1 MTADAPRRVRA
12 RRAVVKLGSQ
22 VLTRADG
29 GGLDR
34 AVFEGLARDVA
45 ELRSRGV
52 EVVVVSSGAVAA
64 GLARLGR
71 TERPAA
77 IPEVQALAAVG
88 QINLVWLYKQVFGD
102 QGLVVGQILLTRDD
116 LENRR
121 RYQNARDAVTAL
133 LRLGVVPVINENDSV
148 VVDEIK
154 FGDNDHLSAMVTNL
168 VEADLL
174 VLLTDTE
181 GLYDR
186 DPKTDPGARLLE
198 RVDEVDD
205 AVASCVG
212 DSVSRLGR
220 GGMGSKV
227 QAAKHATVGGA
238 AAVIASGKQP
248 RVLARV
254 VDGEPVGT
262 YFPPRAD
269 RLRRRKHWIAYTAQ
283 PQGRVFLDAGAVRAI
298 VSGGKSLL
306 PKGILQVEGAFERG
320 EAVSL
325 VGPDSVEIGRG
336 LVRYNAAEL
345 RQVAGL
351 ASWEIVARLGYK
363 FGDEAVHRDDL
374 VVLSS

>member
-1 MTADAPRRVRA
+1 MTADAPRRVQA
-12 RRAVVKLGSQ
+12 RRMVVKLGSQ

-45 ELRSRGV
+45 ELRRRGI

-64 GLARLGR
+64 GLGRLGLV
-71 TERPAA
+71 ERPAA

-133 LRLGVVPVINENDSV
+133 LRMGVVPVINENDSV
-148 VVDEIK
+148 VVEEIK

-186 DPKTDPGARLLE
+186 DPKRDPGARLLE
-198 RVDEVDD
+198 RVDAADD
-205 AVASCVG
+205 AAAFVG
-212 DSVSRLGR
+212 ESVSRLGR

-248 RVLARV
+248 QVLARI
-254 VDGEPVGT
+254 VDGESVGT

-283 PQGRVFLDAGAVRAI
+283 PQGRVFLDDGAVRAI

-320 EAVSL
+320 DAVSL
-325 VGPDSVEIGRG
+325 VGPDGVEIARG
-336 LVRYNAAEL
+336 LARYNAAEL
-345 RQVAGL
+345 SRVAGL

>member
-1 MTADAPRRVRA
+1 MTADAPRRVQA
-12 RRAVVKLGSQ
+12 RRVVVKLGSQ

-34 AVFEGLARDVA
+34 SVFEGLARDVA
-45 ELRSRGV
+45 ELRRRAV
-52 EVVVVSSGAVAA
+52 DVVVVSSGAVAA
-64 GLARLGR
+64 GLARLGLA
-71 TERPAA
+71 ERPAA

-133 LRLGVVPVINENDSV
+133 LRMGVVPVINENDSV
-148 VVDEIK
+148 VVEEIK

-186 DPKTDPGARLLE
+186 DPKKDPGARLLE
-198 RVDEVDD
+198 RVDAADD
-205 AVASCVG
+205 AASFVG

-238 AAVIASGKQP
+238 AAVIASGKLP
-248 RVLARV
+248 RVLARI
-254 VDGEPVGT
+254 VDGESVGT

-283 PQGRVFLDAGAVRAI
+283 PQGRVFLDEGAVRAI

-325 VGPDSVEIGRG
+325 VGPDGVEIARG
-336 LVRYNAAEL
+336 LARYNAAEL
-345 RQVAGL
+345 SRVAGL